1 MTSLLFTQFIC
12 NTMNKSLYPFQLLC
26 LCSLPLLTACLSTVA
41 PHQALSDAQQAL
53 ASAKMVLP
61 KKAKPSEEYILA
73 EGLLN
78 DGIKALKEEKY
89 NVANTLFDASKRHA
103 QAILMQQKPKSAKT
117 GSSKK

>member
-1 MTSLLFTQFIC
+1 
-12 NTMNKSLYPFQLLC
+12 MNKLLYPFQLLC
-26 LCSLPLLTACLSTVA
+26 LCSLLLLTACLSTVA

-61 KKAKPSEEYILA
+61 KKAKPNKEYILA

-78 DGIKALKEEKY
+78 DGVKALKEEKY

-103 QAILMQQKPKSAKT
+103 QAILIRHKQVSSPK
-117 GSSKK
+117 